1 MTKLIVSNMKCMG
14 CVHKIEDI
22 LKTNSI
28 EADVKLEDK
37 TVTINEADANKA
49 KTLIKSIGYLVKE

>member
-1 MTKLIVSNMKCMG
+1 MKCMG
-14 CVHKIEDI
+14 CVHKIEDL

-28 EADVKLEDK
+28 EAEVKLEDK
-37 TVTINEADANKA
+37 TVTINEADINKA

>member
-1 MTKLIVSNMKCMG
+1 MIKLIVSNMKCMG

-28 EADVKLEDK
+28 EAEVKLEDK
-37 TVTINEADANKA
+37 TVTINEADTNKA

>member
-1 MTKLIVSNMKCMG
+1 MKCMG

-28 EADVKLEDK
+28 EAEVKLEDK
-37 TVTINEADANKA
+37 TVTISETDANKA
-49 KTLIKSIGYLVKE
+49 KTLIKSVGYLVKE

>member
-1 MTKLIVSNMKCMG
+1 MKCMG

-28 EADVKLEDK
+28 EAEVKLEDK
-37 TVTINEADANKA
+37 TVTINEADANKT
-49 KTLIKSIGYLVKE
+49 KTLIKSVGYLVRE

>member
-1 MTKLIVSNMKCMG
+1 MKCMG

-28 EADVKLEDK
+28 EAEVKLEDKTVTIK